1 MNGNDVN
8 IKVPPEAD
16 KSSII
21 QVTGAPANVE
31 KAKIALQNRV
41 KELEDEKADKQLK
54 SFEVKLEVKPEYHP
68 KLIGREGKVI
78 KQLRTDFDVMIQLP
92 KKNDS
97 SDDSTIIITGYE
109 KNANQAKD
117 AILKIINE
125 FVSFTFFATA
135 VCFAFSKWWQKYLL
149 LEWVDDIKTWYH
161 QYHTD
166 KNKLEFTFE
175 DVFTYDGFQSFFFH
189 IFRRASSRMKFPLT
203 QEFIGWLSDVVVL
216 EFAQ

>member
-125 FVSFTFFATA
+125 FVSCALFTIGSCLFCFF
-135 VCFAFSKWWQKYLL
+135 
-149 LEWVDDIKTWYH
+149 
-161 QYHTD
+161 
-166 KNKLEFTFE
+166 
-175 DVFTYDGFQSFFFH
+175 
-189 IFRRASSRMKFPLT
+189 
-203 QEFIGWLSDVVVL
+203 
-216 EFAQ
+216 

>member
-1 MNGNDVN
+1 MPHVMNCYNIFQVEVPYEFHRYIIGQKGAGLRELMNGNDVN

-31 KAKIALQNRV
+31 KAKKALQNRV

-92 KKNDS
+92 KKNDF

-125 FVSFTFFATA
+125 FVSCALFLTIAICFLFF
-135 VCFAFSKWWQKYLL
+135 
-149 LEWVDDIKTWYH
+149 
-161 QYHTD
+161 
-166 KNKLEFTFE
+166 
-175 DVFTYDGFQSFFFH
+175 
-189 IFRRASSRMKFPLT
+189 
-203 QEFIGWLSDVVVL
+203 
-216 EFAQ
+216 